1 VAGQEAAAMSETEN
15 NHAETSD
22 PFEPFRAIRDKYLDA
37 MAKSMVETVNSE
49 SYAQASGAMLEGY
62 LTATAPLREVMDKSM
77 AQALAQ
83 MSLPSRQ
90 EVAALA
96 ERFTHVE
103 MRLDDMDAKLDRIEK
118 LLGREQAGS
127 VAGSE
132 KAGAGSA
139 VDKGASPKGVGP
151 GSEPARGGSRLGAR
165 GRFVRKRGGAKER
178 S

>member
-1 VAGQEAAAMSETEN
+1 MSETRN
-15 NHAETSD
+15 NHTETSD

-62 LTATAPLREVMDKSM
+62 LTATAPLREAMDKSM
-77 AQALAQ
+77 AQALVQ
-83 MSLPSRQ
+83 LSLPSRQ

-118 LLGREQAGS
+118 LLGRDPPAPLP
-127 VAGSE
+127 
-132 KAGAGSA
+132 KAGKVREGSA
-139 VDKGASPKGVGP
+139 VEKGVNP
-151 GSEPARGGSRLGAR
+151 RSEPAGEGSRLGAR

>member
-1 VAGQEAAAMSETEN
+1 MLRVAGQEAASMSETEN

-62 LTATAPLREVMDKSM
+62 LTATAPLREAMDKSM
-77 AQALAQ
+77 AQALVQ

-103 MRLDDMDAKLDRIEK
+103 MRLDDMDAKLDRIER
-118 LLGREQAGS
+118 LLGRDQPAPLPEAGKVRES
-127 VAGSE
+127 
-132 KAGAGSA
+132 SA
-139 VDKGASPKGVGP
+139 VEKGVNP
-151 GSEPARGGSRLGAR
+151 RREPAGGGSRLGAR
-165 GRFVRKRGGAKER
+165 GRLVRKRGGAMER